1 MSFSL
6 SDSTLKEH
14 LEAIFESVSRFTT
27 SADVVIK
34 ASGLRIEAI
43 RAIAREQ
50 GIEIENVESRCIDE
64 NLLSLLADAHVRRL
78 KSYFNNSKRHI
89 AELSGAELSTF
100 VDFCKTF
107 KKHLSNDHAALS
119 WDDIDTNAIRE
130 QFIQKV
136 KKLTPASSVFD
147 EIFGGISFEEIP
159 LELPNHKQFD
169 LDTFLQERQ
178 RDAIIERV
186 ICSRWLYIQS
196 VVYSSPDK
204 DQRDEVRRVTVS
216 ARYHIFSDD
225 NDALLYDTRD
235 MKHYFRA
242 PKEVA

>member
-100 VDFCKTF
+100 VDFCETF
-107 KKHLSNDHAALS
+107 KKHLSYDNAALS

-136 KKLTPASSVFD
+136 NKLTPTSSVFD
-147 EIFGGISFEEIP
+147 KIFGGISFEEIP
-159 LELPNHKQFD
+159 LELPIYKQFD
-169 LDTFLQERQ
+169 FDKFLQERQ

-186 ICSRWLYIQS
+186 ICSRRLYILS
-196 VVYSSPDK
+196 VVYFSPDK

-216 ARYHIFSDD
+216 ARYHIYSDD
-225 NDALLYDTRD
+225 NDALFYDTRD
-235 MKHYFRA
+235 MKQYFRA

>member
-14 LEAIFESVSRFTT
+14 LEAIFESVSRFAT

-130 QFIQKV
+130 QFIRKV
-136 KKLTPASSVFD
+136 KKLTPASSEFD
-147 EIFGGISFEEIP
+147 EIHWNSQTTNSLTLIHSCKKGRGTQSLSESFVADGYTSNQLYTPLQTKISVM
-159 LELPNHKQFD
+159 K
-169 LDTFLQERQ
+169 
-178 RDAIIERV
+178 
-186 ICSRWLYIQS
+186 
-196 VVYSSPDK
+196 
-204 DQRDEVRRVTVS
+204 
-216 ARYHIFSDD
+216 SD
-225 NDALLYDTRD
+225 
-235 MKHYFRA
+235 
-242 PKEVA
+242 V

>member
-78 KSYFNNSKRHI
+78 KSHT
-89 AELSGAELSTF
+89 ST
-100 VDFCKTF
+100 
-107 KKHLSNDHAALS
+107 
-119 WDDIDTNAIRE
+119 
-130 QFIQKV
+130 
-136 KKLTPASSVFD
+136 TPNVTLQSSVVQNSRRLS
-147 EIFGGISFEEIP
+147 IFVKHSKSTYPMTTLHYLGMTSIRMLSESS
-159 LELPNHKQFD
+159 L
-169 LDTFLQERQ
+169 
-178 RDAIIERV
+178 
-186 ICSRWLYIQS
+186 SR
-196 VVYSSPDK
+196 K
-204 DQRDEVRRVTVS
+204 
-216 ARYHIFSDD
+216 
-225 NDALLYDTRD
+225 
-235 MKHYFRA
+235 
-242 PKEVA
+242 